1 MQDNNMITTTY
12 TFWNTYRNCPRACSW
27 RYLHELVPHSRSI
40 NLRFG
45 SLIHECLEHWHQH
58 QDIAAVQELIDRTCI
73 QRTHDLDV
81 KQAWHLASAMM
92 MGYVMRY
99 PDEKFTVID
108 VERVF
113 SGIITNPVSGKPSR
127 TFMLAGKIDGLVEID
142 GETFLLEHKTTGCL
156 DSSYLEKLWM
166 DFQLQL
172 YAHALEMYE
181 GIKVAGAIYNILV
194 KSRLRQGQ
202 GETEMEFQQRAA
214 ELSAKNKSGKSTATR
229 KLPEADR
236 DFQARLRAKYV
247 EPEMFHREVLY
258 FSRDQMHEVASEL
271 WLLTQQFLEARKNG
285 WFIRN
290 TAYCFN
296 YGTPCAYYP
305 LCRAN
310 GAQHVIDNLYE
321 HRQPHE
327 ELFATNDDADTTP
340 VF

>member
-1 MQDNNMITTTY
+1 MQDNNLITTTY
-12 TFWNTYRNCPRACSW
+12 TFWNTYRNCPRACAW
-27 RYLHELVPHSRSI
+27 RYLHELTPREKNT

-45 SLIHECLEHWHQH
+45 SLIHKCLEHWHIH
-58 QDIAAVQELIDRTCI
+58 RDIVAVQDIIDQMCVQRVADP
-73 QRTHDLDV
+73 DV

-92 MGYVMRY
+92 MGYAMRY
-99 PDEKFTVID
+99 PEEQFVVTD

-113 SGIITNPVSGKPSR
+113 SGIIMNPVTGKPSR
-127 TFMLAGKIDGLVEID
+127 TFNLSGKIDGLVEID
-142 GETFLLEHKTTGCL
+142 GEIFLLEHKTTGCL
-156 DSSYLEKLWM
+156 DSEYLEKLWM

-172 YAHALEMYE
+172 YAHALKEYE
-181 GIKVAGAIYNILV
+181 GIKIAGAIYNILV

-214 ELSAKNKSGKSTATR
+214 ELSAKNKSGKTTATR

-236 DFQARLRAKYV
+236 DFQARLRAKYA
-247 EPEMFHREVLY
+247 EPEMYHRETLY
-258 FSRDQMHEVASEL
+258 FSHEQLMDVASEL

-290 TAYCFN
+290 TSHCFR
-296 YGTPCAYYP
+296 YGSPCAFYP

-321 HRQPHE
+321 RCPPHE
-327 ELFATNDDADTTP
+327 ELNPATEDTDTIP